1 MGSADRLRLA
11 QHLLASSD
19 GLSGDEAST
28 AALQLA
34 HADAHAPK
42 RRAGNLQ
49 LAKGLAIDI
58 VANHV
63 WTYRTLKL
71 DNFFAASWRHATVKL

>member
-49 LAKGLAIDI
+49 LKKGLAIGDSQ
-58 VANHV
+58 V

>member
-49 LAKGLAIDI
+49 LKGLAIGDS
-58 VANHV
+58 HD
-63 WTYRTLKL
+63 WTYRTPKL